1 MLQTEVI
8 EYLLVL
14 QVVQSQHQADKL
26 SIHLRALE
34 HSQWLHLQV
43 LHPIPLFFLTFSNMI
58 ITISATL
65 NEEQIDILARQKG
78 YQDILNEVENLQTKS
93 DFIRQVYEGIILGD
107 ATREFVAYT
116 TRQKEEAR
124 IAEENTIREQVA
136 SAITSSIE

>member
-58 ITISATL
+58 
-65 NEEQIDILARQKG
+65 EQIDILARQKG